1 MARVEAKKISDGFFP
16 IKRQMKPRGRMVRW
30 ENESLK

>member
-1 MARVEAKKISDGFFP
+1 MARVEAKKTSDAFFP
-16 IKRQMKPRGRMVRW
+16 IKRQMKPRGRIVKE